1 MNVRDV
7 SSRLIEVNKCIECTM
22 CTKCTHEADRF
33 VAICVNCIMLVTG
46 IKQYGVL
53 SASSLLRNTQL
64 SHSIATGNL
73 EQSFLIAPE
82 RDCNCEMRG
91 KW

>member
-1 MNVRDV
+1 MRDV
-7 SSRLIEVNKCIECTM
+7 STRLIEVNKSTGCTV
-22 CTKCTHEADRF
+22 CTKYTHEADRF
-33 VAICVNCIMLVTG
+33 VAICVNCIMLVAG

-53 SASSLLRNTQL
+53 SASILLRNTQL
-64 SHSIATGNL
+64 SHSMATGNL